1 MKRKV
6 RRKGMPLVVVWAVG
20 EFTKAR
26 VLSNMGGY
34 VKVGVAF
41 LELGLN

>member
-1 MKRKV
+1 
-6 RRKGMPLVVVWAVG
+6 MPLVLIWAVS

-26 VLSNMGGY
+26 VLSDVGGY
-34 VKVGVAF
+34 VEMGVVF